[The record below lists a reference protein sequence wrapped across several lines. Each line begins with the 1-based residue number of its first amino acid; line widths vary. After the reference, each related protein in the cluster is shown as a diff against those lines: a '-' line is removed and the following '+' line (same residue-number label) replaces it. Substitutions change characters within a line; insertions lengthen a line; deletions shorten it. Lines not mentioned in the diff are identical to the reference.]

1 MSYGGSERVLLS
13 YPGCRGELV
22 IIIQNPG
29 MKSATRDDGTD
40 TLRGAG
46 HYNVA
51 IFQGNKVVERLE
63 NNLGRIKHLSWSTS
77 LS

>member
-1 MSYGGSERVLLS
+1 MSHGRSELMLLS

-40 TLRGAG
+40 T
-46 HYNVA
+46 
-51 IFQGNKVVERLE
+51 
-63 NNLGRIKHLSWSTS
+63 
-77 LS
+77 